1 MASGIE
7 FDLFAPRNK
16 EAALIGSFSQWQEIP
31 MEKGEDGYFRTQVE
45 LEDDVY
51 QYKFRVQTK
60 SPNFE
65 PDQWVDV
72 IDPYATDV
80 DETRTVGIVRIK
92 DGKRIVDD
100 YVWQHDDTQLP
111 ENHELVIYEMHVADF
126 TGGEVDSHK
135 RRKYLDAIEKLDYL
149 RELGI
154 NAIELMPVNEYPGDY
169 SWGYTVRHYFATES
183 SYGSTE
189 DLKRFIDECH
199 SRGIRV
205 FIDGIYNHTDEECP
219 LLLIDRNYWYYENK
233 HYPEDQANYWGPE
246 FNYDN
251 YDEKLDVKP
260 AWKYVGDI
268 VRYWVQEYHID
279 GIRFDAVRQLANY
292 EFLDWLGKQAK
303 KNAAPKPFYNIAEHI
318 PDTST
323 VTSPEGPLDA
333 CWHESFRYFVIP
345 HICGET
351 FEPEKL
357 KEVLDPRRQG
367 YATAINAINYL
378 ASHDRERPL
387 RELGDRGIF
396 NEAAFAR
403 TKLGVV
409 LLMTAMGV
417 PMLWMGEEFGEY
429 KRKSKTV
436 TQPNKISWSLLEQ
449 DQNHDLFEY
458 YKKLIA
464 LRTHNRALQSDN
476 IEFFHENADAKV
488 ETRLIASLLA
498 YVRWHD
504 QGDRVIVVANF
515 SDQNLSGYNVET
527 RHVAS
532 LQETSLQNW
541 RDLFTNTEVAA
552 ADGGLVIDLPQYS
565 ALVFVSQT
573 VS

>member
-1 MASGIE
+1 MSCAIE
-7 FDLFAPRNK
+7 FSLFAPNNK
-16 EAALIGSFSQWQEIP
+16 GAALIGSFSDWKEIP
-31 MEKGEDGYFRTQVE
+31 LEKGEDGYFRTQVD
-45 LEDDVY
+45 LEDGVY

-80 DETRTVGIVRIK
+80 DEAKNNGVVRIK
-92 DGKRIVDD
+92 DGKRIVDA
-100 YVWQHDDTQLP
+100 YVWQHDDTPLP
-111 ENHELVIYEMHVADF
+111 DNHELVIYEMHVADF
-126 TGGEVDSHK
+126 SGGEDDPYK
-135 RRKYLDAIEKLDYL
+135 RGKYQDAIAKLDYL
-149 RELGI
+149 SELGI

-169 SWGYTVRHYFATES
+169 SWGYKVRHFCATES

-189 DLKRFIDECH
+189 ELKRFIDECH
-199 SRGIRV
+199 ARGLRV

-219 LLLIDRNYWYYENK
+219 LMLIDRNYWYYEYR

-260 AWKYVGDI
+260 AWKYVGDV

-292 EFLDWLGKQAK
+292 EFLDWLAKQSK

-323 VTSPEGPLDA
+323 VVSPEGPLDA

-351 FEPEKL
+351 FELEKL

-367 YATAINAINYL
+367 YEAPTNVINYL
-378 ASHDRERPL
+378 STHDRERVM
-387 RELGDRGIF
+387 RELGERGIF
-396 NEAAFAR
+396 DEAAFERA
-403 TKLGVV
+403 KLGTV

-417 PMLWMGEEFGEY
+417 PMLWMGEEFGEH
-429 KRKSKTV
+429 KRKSETV
-436 TQPNKISWSLLEQ
+436 TQPKKIACPLLER
-449 DQNHDLFEY
+449 DLNRDLFEY

-464 LRTHNRALQSDN
+464 LRKQNPALSSDN
-476 IEFFHENADAKV
+476 IDFFHENPEAKV
-488 ETRLIASLLA
+488 LA
-498 YVRWHD
+498 YSRWHE
-504 QGDRVIVVANF
+504 QSSRVVVVVNF
-515 SDQNLSGYNVET
+515 SDNFLSGYQLPNFPAAGTWHEWIGDYDVE
-527 RHVAS
+527 AGK
-532 LQETSLQNW
+532 
-541 RDLFTNTEVAA
+541 
-552 ADGGLVIDLPQYS
+552 DGIVIDMGGYE
-565 ALVFVSQT
+565 AKVFVSP
-573 VS
+573 